1 MEVILS
7 KYSGFCEG
15 VERAYRI
22 ALDTTKKESPIYILG
37 DLVHN
42 TEVVNE
48 LKVKGIV
55 IVRDLGEIPQNEK
68 ATLMISAHGVGPG
81 ILEEAKK
88 KGLKVLDTTCPWVR
102 KAQKIANDLSK
113 EGYQVIIVGD
123 KDHTEVRGLLGW
135 AGKNASVI
143 SDISELEKIPLS
155 DKIGILSQTTQPKEK
170 FNSIVGSLIKK
181 GIADLKAHNTI
192 CDETAKR
199 QEAAVALARDVDIML
214 VVGDVKSANTKR
226 LTELCAKTG
235 TKTYQ
240 IHTASEL
247 DPSLLEGVKKIGVTA
262 GASTP
267 ESLIME
273 VLRKLKSL

>member
-7 KYSGFCEG
+7 KYSGFCKG
-15 VERAYRI
+15 VDRAYRI
-22 ALDTTKKESPIYILG
+22 ALDTIEKESPIYILG

-48 LKVKGIV
+48 LKKKGIA
-55 IVRDLGEIPQNEK
+55 IIGDLSEIPQNKK

-81 ILEEAKK
+81 IIEEAKK
-88 KGLKVLDTTCPWVR
+88 RGLKVIDTTCPWVR
-102 KAQKIANDLSK
+102 KAQKIANELSK
-113 EGYQVIIVGD
+113 DGYKVIIVGD

-135 AGKNASVI
+135 AGQNAAVI
-143 SDISELEKIPLS
+143 SDISELEKIPLY
-155 DKIGILSQTTQPKEK
+155 DKIGILSQTTQSKEK

-181 GIADLKAHNTI
+181 RIAALKAHNTI
-192 CDETAKR
+192 CEETAKR
-199 QEAAVALARDVDIML
+199 QEAAVELARNVDIMF

-240 IHTASEL
+240 IHTVSEL
-247 DPSLLEGVKKIGVTA
+247 EPSLLEGVKKIGVTA

-267 ESLIME
+267 ESLIIE
-273 VLRKLKSL
+273 VMRKLKSL